1 MESKRQDKI
10 NRLIQKDLSEI
21 IRDKSKDEF
30 FSTMITVTK
39 VSITSDLSYAR
50 VYVSIFELKYK
61 KEDILKLLKEKTPML
76 RKLLGDRERFQLR
89 IIPEL
94 MFYID
99 DTLDYKQRI
108 DELLSK

>member
-21 IRDKSKDEF
+21 IREKSKDEF

-89 IIPEL
+89 IIPDI

-108 DELLSK
+108 DELLSE

>member
-21 IRDKSKDEF
+21 IREKSKDEF

>member
-10 NRLIQKDLSEI
+10 NRLIQKDLSQI
-21 IRDKSKDEF
+21 IREKSKDEF

-89 IIPEL
+89 IIPEI